1 MGATSVHPS
10 QRRISCEACRKHKAR
25 CQRFNQDDP
34 KCARCTLLDLAC
46 TSGQQKNI
54 GRPRRAAA
62 SVTPS
67 KPTVKKPT
75 ANTSLRVVP
84 PWVPQDNALP
94 STDTVDWTSL
104 MSSASTPVQDT
115 AAVEIDAFSSAWPT
129 MEINSFVQSSN
140 PWDTFLGF
148 ADAGFIPSHDSAF
161 GALAPSSDVPPFY
174 LTQSPPST
182 PSSDHGACLAEVHS
196 LEISGGPKKEDCI
209 DVSIALSELSRMNID
224 LHIRVAAADTHKA
237 VLKFDNLVQREGPL
251 YIEDITMVE
260 FVTKTSLRLLQIVTR
275 LLSNRQNIDSPAEN
289 TLPLETQPIKPN
301 SQQISQADA
310 FSCSPPIA
318 LLITSIFTQLISLH
332 ELVLGYIITRV
343 ERISVDPLPSMT
355 GVLFNDLPLE
365 NSCAQGM
372 LFCQAV
378 IYLLGRTETALGINS
393 KSNPS
398 QEGLL
403 SARQIKVLWGELD
416 SRRPIIPNHGLMR
429 PSTLRRLFGKVAG
442 IFKQML
448 GDSSY
453 S

>member
-54 GRPRRAAA
+54 GRPRMTAT
-62 SVTPS
+62 SITPP
-67 KPTVKKPT
+67 KPTVKKST

-84 PWVPQDNALP
+84 PWVPQDDGLV

-104 MSSASTPVQDT
+104 MSPASTPVKDTT
-115 AAVEIDAFSSAWPT
+115 AAEIDAFSSAWPT
-129 MEINSFVQSSN
+129 MEIDSFVQSSN

-148 ADAGFIPSHDSAF
+148 ADAGFMPSHDSAF
-161 GALAPSSDVPPFY
+161 SALPTSSNIPPFY
-174 LTQSPPST
+174 LTPSPPST
-182 PSSDHGACLAEVHS
+182 PSSDHGTCLTEIHS
-196 LEISGGPKKEDCI
+196 LEISGRPKKVDSI
-209 DVSIALSELSRMNID
+209 DVSTALSQLSKMNID
-224 LHIRVAAADTHKA
+224 LHIRVAAADAYKA
-237 VLKFDNLVQREGPL
+237 DLEFHNIVQREGPL
-251 YIEDITMVE
+251 YIENVTLVE
-260 FVTKTSLRLLQIVTR
+260 FTLRTSLNLLQVITR
-275 LLSNRQNIDSPAEN
+275 LLSNRENTDSPTEN
-289 TLPLETQPIKPN
+289 TLKALSI
-301 SQQISQADA
+301 QADA
-310 FSCSPPIA
+310 FSCSPPVA
-318 LLITSIFTQLISLH
+318 LMITSVFTQLISLY
-332 ELVLGYIITRV
+332 ELILGYIITRV
-343 ERISVDPLPSMT
+343 ERVSVDPLPSLT
-355 GVLFNDLPLE
+355 GVIFNDLPLE
-365 NSCAQGM
+365 DSCAQGM

-378 IYLLGRTETALGINS
+378 VHLLERTETALGTNS
-393 KSNPS
+393 KSVPS
-398 QEGLL
+398 QVGLL

-429 PSTLRRLFGKVAG
+429 PSTLRRLFRKVGG